1 MTNQSKDKKH
11 LQTTWEKEWKKAEGG
26 RNKKKAR
33 TSFQVR
39 KQFLSEV
46 EGQK

>member
-26 RNKKKAR
+26 RNKKK
-33 TSFQVR
+33 SQN
-39 KQFLSEV
+39 FLPGKETV
-46 EGQK
+46 PKRG